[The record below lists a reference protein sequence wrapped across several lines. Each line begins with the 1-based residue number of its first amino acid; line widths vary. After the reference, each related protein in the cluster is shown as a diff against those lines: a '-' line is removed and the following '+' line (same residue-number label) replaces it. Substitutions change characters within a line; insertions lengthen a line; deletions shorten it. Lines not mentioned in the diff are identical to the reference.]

1 MVEWM
6 TGVIEA
12 AGALGV
18 AALMFLENL
27 FPPIPSELVMPL
39 AGYVAQMHEGG
50 APALA
55 AMIAGGV
62 VGSVAGATLWYWVG
76 LRIGAA
82 GLKRFSRRHGR
93 WLTLTPGDVD
103 KADAWFDR
111 HGGWAVLLGRLVP
124 TVRTF
129 VSVPAGVSGM
139 RLWPFLALTTAGS
152 TVWVSLLA
160 GAGWALGREYEA
172 VSAWLDP
179 VATGVLVAIGAIYL
193 YRVATFR
200 RTIRKQDARQET
212 HGRSEP

>member
-6 TGVIEA
+6 RTVIEA

-39 AGYVAQMHEGG
+39 AEYVVQVQGGG
-50 APALA
+50 ALGLA
-55 AMIAGGV
+55 ATILGGV
-62 VGSVAGATLWYWVG
+62 VGSVAGAALWYWVG
-76 LRIGAA
+76 LRIGAER
-82 GLKRFSRRHGR
+82 LKRFARRHGR

-103 KADAWFDR
+103 RADAWFDR

-129 VSVPAGVSGM
+129 VSVPAGVAGM

-160 GAGWALGREYEA
+160 GAGWALGREYDA

-179 VATGVLVAIGAIYL
+179 VATAVLAAIVAIYL

-200 RTIRKQDARQET
+200 RTVRRQEAADRT
-212 HGRSEP
+212 ED